1 MTQPHNQRCKYH
13 HIIFLLKKPIGY
25 RNNNELVCYIYQI
38 TNGSFVNKVFPLG
51 KSQAWS
57 NDEYKSVEHKVVAN
71 DKVERYSI
79 AYFLCPSYTTMIS
92 GCKEP
97 SIYRKFTFEE
107 YRHQIQED
115 VKKIGHKI
123 GLSKFLRKDAYTTIV

>member
-1 MTQPHNQRCKYH
+1 MHVSSH
-13 HIIFLLKKPIGY
+13 HFVLKQSFDY
-25 RNNNELVCYIYQI
+25 RNNLKLACYVCQI
-38 TNGSFVNKVFPLG
+38 TTNGSFANKFFPFG

-79 AYFLCPSYTTMIS
+79 AYFLCPSYATMIS

-97 SIYRKFTFEE
+97 STYKNFTFGE

-115 VKKIGHKI
+115 VKKIGHKV
-123 GLSKFLRKDAYTTIV
+123 GLSKFLRKDTYTTTMA